1 MGAPGTSRGGHTPAT
16 RMATDDPGIICPTC
30 GEREWELAGEDVAR
44 CANCGYLWILP
55 AAPGRGGTGEE

>member
-1 MGAPGTSRGGHTPAT
+1 MVS
-16 RMATDDPGIICPTC
+16 DDPGITCPTC

-55 AAPGRGGTGEE
+55 APAEPGGDGEG